1 MRAAR
6 LAEGSASAT
15 KRAAPGTG
23 RGRKTDGVAQ
33 RGRDRG
39 HKHGRGRDR
48 GSFYIDAA
56 VALIALFAV
65 SLSCLALPELFIR
78 KQEVDYVARAVARQ
92 IERTGMA
99 GAPAHEFVRAL
110 ALETGLDAD
119 VAWRGNFQG
128 AQDKLQLRER
138 FTVTVRY
145 EVRVRIVDPAFLDT
159 VYLSI
164 PISKTVSGVSEVYW
178 KDVR

>member
-1 MRAAR
+1 MIRA
-6 LAEGSASAT
+6 
-15 KRAAPGTG
+15 G
-23 RGRKTDGVAQ
+23 RS
-33 RGRDRG
+33 RG
-39 HKHGRGRDR
+39 DR

-56 VALIALFAV
+56 IALAALLAIAF
-65 SLSCLALPELFIR
+65 SCLALPGLFIR

-99 GAPAHEFVRAL
+99 GRAAQDLVRAL
-110 ALETGLDAD
+110 AAETGLDAD
-119 VAWRGNFQG
+119 VSWRGNFTG

-145 EVRVRIVDPAFLDT
+145 TARVKIVDPAFLDT
-159 VYLSI
+159 VYLTV

-178 KDVR
+178 KDVG